1 MYTLKHAT
9 QKDSTAQVQTN
20 NQTSLG
26 AQPKHN
32 RAYKNTQQQIRYN
45 TANNTQRKSNRSI
58 FINNQQKHGYA
69 VSKTIF
75 LILFPIVFILLCALI
90 PFIYMNRTSNT
101 QLDNSYL
108 SLSSAQDLNTN
119 SSLNN
124 TQLYNTYASLG
135 NTQGTNTNQLSST
148 SSQLMSTQSAED
160 EENVNYIQIS
170 NEEELIAFA
179 ERVNGGETTL
189 SASVT
194 ADIELTRTWPGI
206 GTSGE
211 RYAGTFNGN
220 GHTISGS
227 MATNTSYNGLF
238 GVLTH
243 PARVFNIKV
252 ENTITSEA
260 LGTGMRAGG
269 LAGAVF
275 GGTIQD
281 CAITLTLS
289 GTFEGTKYIGGL
301 AGQNRSTSS
310 SPLLIQDSIIY
321 LIGAYSIGSSVYI
334 DSISPYG
341 DSCTINNSIAYGP
354 EPVRHNTYSTPYLI
368 NSFLLINGDNT
379 DYTSILG
386 EKFVFCPTCNRM
398 ELTSFQCVNTP
409 NTSMLAVSLVQNVY
423 TYSGENLEL
432 VFAPLE
438 IADGEDVYLEYEL
451 SGYTVGPQS
460 AKVTLSGQD
469 KDKYTLDTNTVFF
482 EVAPYELGI
491 TIPSQTSV
499 YGEPLKDILYT
510 ISPGINGE
518 EIPVSFSLFN
528 ESVDLPNAGVYSI
541 IPTIQNPN
549 YTLAK
554 TSSTYTILKREI
566 SIQQTS
572 FSKVFD
578 NLPFAFSLTFDNI
591 LEKDNLGTM
600 YTLLDTI
607 PTNSG
612 EYTIKIKLADSL
624 TQNYSLSTDT
634 ISLLITPRKVSATW
648 NTDTLTFNNSII
660 YPKASILLD
669 IEYTLPEIQ
678 YKGGGVHVGGHAV
691 QAVLQDKNLTLLND
705 TKTYAII
712 PYNLELVWENTTHT
726 FDNSPFLPSIKY
738 TLPFEY
744 NIDIELSEPQTNA
757 GKYVATASTKDN
769 NIRLLNPECEYE
781 IFAKN
786 VSVRWEDLEGT
797 YSGKPQ
803 SPKYSISLPFEYK
816 ISLQGTE
823 YTDAGTYK
831 VTLTTQDKNIVLEN
845 GTAEFIIHPY
855 EITLAFEN
863 TTQVFS
869 NTPLSPNYTYQ
880 LPEGMSK
887 PTITLNSGIS
897 AGEHTITATTENP
910 NYKLLNHTTTLTI
923 TPYQLTLDWKNTTHT
938 FNNSPFIPSIEYS
951 LPFEY
956 NLNIQV
962 LGAQTYSGEYIAMAS
977 TQDKNI
983 EILNPETPFIINP
996 YSLTLVWGN
1005 TQHTFD
1011 NTPFIPSVEYT
1022 IPFNYTITLTLSKPQ
1037 TQAGTYTA
1045 TASLTDHN
1053 IKITNPSIEYTIS
1066 PYSLEITWTNTQ
1078 HTFDNSPFAPT
1089 YTYTLPFEY
1098 KLNITQT
1105 GAEVNAGTYT
1115 THLQSLD
1122 NNITLTNNSTEY
1134 TISKRTVSLTWQ
1146 ADTYTYTGYIVT
1158 PKYDYE
1164 DFGYNFEVLTNAST
1178 ADAGTYTITATCH
1191 NPNITLE
1198 NASHTYTI
1206 TPRECRI
1213 VWTTTQFHY
1222 DGTVH
1227 VPTFSLEYDDT
1238 NLNPNTLPIVQVLG
1252 ATANLGTH
1260 EARAVCNSQNFTLI
1274 NAITTY
1280 TISANEITAETN
1292 NGLTLSL
1299 SGAIAEM
1306 AEVRVENLEETEV
1319 DATFLEEYSLIFAIN
1334 IETNSQ
1340 TGELNIK
1347 MSSLPNLTENFKIF
1361 TLDNSLTEPLTEIN
1375 YTYENGMLTFNTDT
1389 LGTFY
1394 FVYPAPQTSASSSQ
1408 NDTLISIKIAIP
1420 ILLIIIASII
1430 YLIRKPRK
1438 KN

>member
-1 MYTLKHAT
+1 M
-9 QKDSTAQVQTN
+9 
-20 NQTSLG
+20 
-26 AQPKHN
+26 
-32 RAYKNTQQQIRYN
+32 
-45 TANNTQRKSNRSI
+45 
-58 FINNQQKHGYA
+58 
-69 VSKTIF
+69 
-75 LILFPIVFILLCALI
+75 
-90 PFIYMNRTSNT
+90 
-101 QLDNSYL
+101 
-108 SLSSAQDLNTN
+108 
-119 SSLNN
+119 
-124 TQLYNTYASLG
+124 
-135 NTQGTNTNQLSST
+135 
-148 SSQLMSTQSAED
+148 
-160 EENVNYIQIS
+160 
-170 NEEELIAFA
+170 
-179 ERVNGGETTL
+179 
-189 SASVT
+189 
-194 ADIELTRTWPGI
+194 
-206 GTSGE
+206 
-211 RYAGTFNGN
+211 
-220 GHTISGS
+220 
-227 MATNTSYNGLF
+227 
-238 GVLTH
+238 
-243 PARVFNIKV
+243 
-252 ENTITSEA
+252 
-260 LGTGMRAGG
+260 
-269 LAGAVF
+269 
-275 GGTIQD
+275 
-281 CAITLTLS
+281 
-289 GTFEGTKYIGGL
+289 
-301 AGQNRSTSS
+301 
-310 SPLLIQDSIIY
+310 
-321 LIGAYSIGSSVYI
+321 
-334 DSISPYG
+334 
-341 DSCTINNSIAYGP
+341 
-354 EPVRHNTYSTPYLI
+354 
-368 NSFLLINGDNT
+368 
-379 DYTSILG
+379 
-386 EKFVFCPTCNRM
+386 
-398 ELTSFQCVNTP
+398 
-409 NTSMLAVSLVQNVY
+409 
-423 TYSGENLEL
+423 
-432 VFAPLE
+432 
-438 IADGEDVYLEYEL
+438 
-451 SGYTVGPQS
+451 GPQS

-469 KDKYTLDTNTVFF
+469 KNKYTLNTDTVFF
-482 EVAPYELGI
+482 EVTPYELGI

-499 YGEPLKDILYT
+499 YGEPLKDILYS

-528 ESVDLPNAGVYSI
+528 ESISLPNAGVYNI
-541 IPTIQNPN
+541 IPKIDNPN
-549 YTLAK
+549 YTLAE
-554 TSSTYTILKREI
+554 TTSTYTILKREI

-578 NLPFAFSLTFDNI
+578 NLPLTFSLSLDNI
-591 LEKDNLGTM
+591 LEKDNLGTI

-607 PTNSG
+607 PTNLG
-612 EYTIKIKLADSL
+612 EYAIKIKLADSL

-678 YKGGGVHVGGHAV
+678 YKGGGVHVGEHAV

-705 TKTYAII
+705 TKTYNII

-726 FDNSPFLPSIKY
+726 FDNSPFLPSFKY

-744 NIDIELSEPQTNA
+744 NIDIELSKPQTNA
-757 GKYVATASTKDN
+757 GKYLATASTQDN

-816 ISLQGTE
+816 ISLQGAE
-823 YTDAGTYK
+823 YTDAGTYT
-831 VTLTTQDKNIVLEN
+831 VTLTTQDKNIILEN

-863 TTQVFS
+863 TTQVFN
-869 NTPLSPNYTYQ
+869 NTPLRPNYTYQ

-897 AGEHTITATTENP
+897 AGEYTITATTENP

-938 FNNSPFIPSIEYS
+938 FNNSPFMPSVEYS

-1005 TQHTFD
+1005 TEHTFD
-1011 NTPFIPSVEYT
+1011 NSPFIPSVEYT

-1066 PYSLEITWTNTQ
+1066 PYSLEITWTDTQHTFNNAPFFPEYSYSLPFEYEMNLIKTGSETNAGTYEATLSSQDKNINLENHTTKFEITEYALTLTWTDTQ
-1078 HTFDNSPFAPT
+1078 HTFDNSPFAPTYTYTLPFKYTPNIQDIQAETNVGTYTGTLKNLDKNILILNPEFEYTIEPFSLDISWENTSHTFDNTPFIPT

-1105 GAEVNAGTYT
+1105 GAEINAGTYT

-1146 ADTYTYTGYIVT
+1146 TDTYIYTGYIVT
-1158 PKYDYE
+1158 PKFDYE

-1191 NPNITLE
+1191 NPNIALE

-1227 VPTFSLEYDDT
+1227 VPTFFLEYDDI

-1274 NAITTY
+1274 NATTTY

-1394 FVYPAPQTSASSSQ
+1394 FVYPAPQTSAPSSQ
-1408 NDTLISIKIAIP
+1408 NDTLIYIEIAIP
-1420 ILLIIIASII
+1420 ILFIIIASINYI
-1430 YLIRKPRK
+1430 IRKPRK
-1438 KN
+1438 KIKNI